1 MSESEEHEHSLTGIP
16 PPVDWMHYLC
26 ISPISGSVVIIL
38 SSLARL
44 CLSTLLVTTQ
54 GEQSSCPGPSEAAT
68 VLLRIPPI
76 TCVVKLSPTAVSA
89 CIQVQILTSFSVES
103 SFNNRNRGKCR
114 NNRTGIKP
122 DSCNAP
128 APVKDIF
135 GPTHLLTNAVMQFVH
150 SIE

>member
-1 MSESEEHEHSLTGIP
+1 MYFSNLR
-16 PPVDWMHYLC
+16 LRRNN
-26 ISPISGSVVIIL
+26 SVIARA
-38 SSLARL
+38 ARL
-44 CLSTLLVTTQ
+44 CFSTLDVTTQ

-68 VLLRIPPI
+68 VLLRISPI

>member
-1 MSESEEHEHSLTGIP
+1 MTGIP
-16 PPVDWMHYLC
+16 PPVDWMNYLC

-38 SSLARL
+38 SSPGTHTG
-44 CLSTLLVTTQ
+44 LSTLLHKVSKVHV
-54 GEQSSCPGPSEAAT
+54 GSPPARRSCHRLIENSSDYLRSKT
-68 VLLRIPPI
+68 VPN
-76 TCVVKLSPTAVSA
+76 
-89 CIQVQILTSFSVES
+89 CIQVQILSSFSVES

-122 DSCNAP
+122 DSCNSP